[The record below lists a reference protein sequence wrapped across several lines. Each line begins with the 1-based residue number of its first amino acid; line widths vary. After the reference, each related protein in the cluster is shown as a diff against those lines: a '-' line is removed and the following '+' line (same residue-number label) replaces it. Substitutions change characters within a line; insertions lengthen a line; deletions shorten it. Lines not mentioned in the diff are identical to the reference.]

1 VQLVR
6 DFFVEIDR
14 RWRLPRRPDKI
25 RLSLIGCGALLL
37 QADYQ
42 RGTKDSDVFET
53 TDLREETKTELC
65 ALAGKGTDLAVR
77 HSLARVRGIGEVRID
92 PGVLVRHLAVD
103 PLIAAGAHR
112 CESGRYHEAECD
124 ALPDDS
130 HAISRTITFIEL
142 AIR

>member
-1 VQLVR
+1 MLKISSKRCGGPVQLVR

-14 RWRLPRRPDKI
+14 RWRLPRRPDKV

-53 TDLREETKTELC
+53 TDLREDTKTELC

-77 HSLARVRGIGEVRID
+77 HRHYIDIVANGI
-92 PGVLVRHLAVD
+92 PFL
-103 PLIAAGAHR
+103 P
-112 CESGRYHEAECD
+112 HE
-124 ALPDDS
+124 P
-130 HAISRTITFIEL
+130 
-142 AIR
+142 